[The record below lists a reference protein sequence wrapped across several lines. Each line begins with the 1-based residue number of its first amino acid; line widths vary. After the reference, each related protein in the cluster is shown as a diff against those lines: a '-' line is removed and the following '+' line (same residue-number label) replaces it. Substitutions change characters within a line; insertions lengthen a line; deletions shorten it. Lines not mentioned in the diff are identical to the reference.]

1 MTLYW
6 THEGDLVPRND
17 VDDLLDEVRSNLQ
30 QKVAS
35 REVAWEDTVIQLPGR
50 AIFDIEHQ
58 RNAQYTFTWLDA
70 IAAVQAMTAKMLKDG
85 YYERSA
91 AILMDN
97 KVLVA
102 EMGLYKEA
110 QRRMS
115 NVTASQDADENDIHF
130 RYTHWGRS
138 INWRYVQSLLD
149 AAIESA
155 RFNIAIGKGED
166 VVTWTEL
173 RWYRNGIAIS
183 MWPNLVATH
192 HMMWEITLDVLQLF
206 SAQMSSTRWRELDAN
221 IIWKHA
227 GEGEQT
233 IGEVQLLR

>member
-1 MTLYW
+1 M
-6 THEGDLVPRND
+6 VPRND
-17 VDDLLDEVRSNLQ
+17 VDDLLNEVRSNLQ

-70 IAAVQAMTAKMLKDG
+70 IAAVQAVTAKMLKDG

-91 AILMDN
+91 AILMNN

-115 NVTASQDADENDIHF
+115 NVTASPDDDENDIHL

-138 INWRYVQSLLD
+138 INWRYIQGLLEV
-149 AAIESA
+149 AIESA

-173 RWYRNGIAIS
+173 RWYGSGITIS
-183 MWPNLVATH
+183 MWPNLTATH
-192 HMMWEITLDVLQLF
+192 HMTWEITLDVLQLF
-206 SAQMSSTRWRELDAN
+206 LAQMSSTRWRELDAD
-221 IIWKHA
+221 IIWKQA
-227 GEGEQT
+227 GEGE
-233 IGEVQLLR
+233 